1 MSGALH
7 FAKPATFERLRAR
20 FLQGKLR
27 GKVNVLAFF
36 PGARRITS
44 VRNQPPAYEPWQSD
58 R

>member
-20 FLQGKLR
+20 FQQGKLQER
-27 GKVNVLAFF
+27 VNALALF
-36 PGARRITS
+36 PFARRTTS